1 MAKVSG
7 FYRQKEMKC
16 RQKDNQQ
23 VLLEQLGQLRHL
35 PRPVLGQLQSLPNQ
49 AINTH
54 HVHAWI
60 QLSYAAAGVL
70 TVNTPE
76 ARFVAPPNRAVW
88 IPPHLS
94 HGVHC
99 DAGTQIRSLYI
110 DAAALPA
117 RPCEVVEISPL
128 LRELILTFSHFDV
141 EYNESGAE
149 GRLVAVLLDQLAL
162 APACAL
168 MLPWP
173 GHHALA
179 AICDYLAAHPDCRRP
194 MRYFSEQLGVSDKT
208 LSRYFVRDTGMSFRQ
223 WRQRARLLAAL
234 PLLEQNLRI
243 TDVALECGYD
253 SLSAFIAAFGE
264 LLGCTPG
271 EYVRNK

>member
-1 MAKVSG
+1 M
-7 FYRQKEMKC
+7 EC

-23 VLLEQLGQLRHL
+23 QLLDQLAQLETL
-35 PRPVLGQLQSLPNQ
+35 PRPVLGQRLSLPNQ
-49 AINTH
+49 AIHAH
-54 HVHAWI
+54 HAHPWI
-60 QLSYAAAGVL
+60 QLSYAAAGVV
-70 TVNTPE
+70 TVETPR

-88 IPPHLS
+88 IPPGLE

-99 DAGTQIRSLYI
+99 AAGTQIRSLYI
-110 DAAALPA
+110 APA
-117 RPCEVVEISPL
+117 VVSCRPCEVVEISPL
-128 LRELILTFSHFDV
+128 LRELILAFSDV
-141 EYNESGAE
+141 EVEYDEAGAE
-149 GRLVAVLLDQLAL
+149 GRLVQVMLDQLAI

-173 GHHALA
+173 DDNALA
-179 AICDYLAAHPDCRRP
+179 GICHYLAAHPDCRQP
-194 MRYFSEQLGVSDKT
+194 MSHFSAPLGVSDKT
-208 LSRYFVRDTGMSFRQ
+208 LGRYFIRHTGMSFRQ

-253 SLSAFIAAFGE
+253 SLSAFIAAFGD

-271 EYVRNK
+271 EYVRRREQN